1 MTYSLRRPPAGL
13 TGFLRL
19 IWPLIFV
26 QLVALKRWVRAQYGP
41 GVPYWYGMTRWGR
54 VYLRHLPIDF
64 AASCAAPGA
73 LRPPPLAIALFA
85 PSARLAAALA
95 PEPCAV
101 PLPVRA
107 QRQSSVHTLSTPVRA
122 DTS

>member
-19 IWPLIFV
+19 IWPLIFL

-41 GVPYWYGMTRWGR
+41 GVPYWYGVTRWGR
-54 VYLRHLPIDF
+54 VYLRHLPADF
-64 AASCAAPGA
+64 AASYAAPGA
-73 LRPPPLAIALFA
+73 LRPAALTLELFA
-85 PSARLAAALA
+85 PSPRLAAALA
-95 PEPCAV
+95 PEPRAV
-101 PLPVRA
+101 PQPVRCTA
-107 QRQSSVHTLSTPVRA
+107 KPSVHTLSTPAHA